1 LLLYHCYK
9 INFITIM
16 RDLRTTLTLISTQLE
31 AAVKSVTDEPLKAQ
45 LESIYKNALS
55 MLDKVNDPNYAI
67 KNELSIAG
75 NTPSLDEELI
85 ERALKYVDENLQNPL
100 YSVMQLSKDMNMD
113 RTGLYR
119 KLVAL
124 TGHAPTM
131 FIRSI
136 RLKKAVL
143 LLNQKRYSQAEIAEK
158 VGFSNAAYFSK
169 CFKEEYGVSPSN
181 YQVG

>member
-1 LLLYHCYK
+1 
-9 INFITIM
+9 M
-16 RDLRTTLTLISTQLE
+16 GDELRTMLTLISMQLE
-31 AAVKSVTDEPLKAQ
+31 SLIKGVNDEQLKAQ
-45 LESIYKNALS
+45 LESVYKNALS
-55 MLDKVNDPNYAI
+55 ALDKINVHNYTVA
-67 KNELSIAG
+67 NELSGAC
-75 NTPSLDEELI
+75 NQPTFDQELI
-85 ERALKYVDENLQNPL
+85 ERALKYVDDNLQNPA
-100 YSVMQLSKDMNMD
+100 YSVVQLSKDMNMD

-136 RLKKAVL
+136 RLKKAVM

-169 CFKEEYGVSPSN
+169 CFKEEYGVSPSH
-181 YQVG
+181 YQVV

>member
-1 LLLYHCYK
+1 
-9 INFITIM
+9 M
-16 RDLRTTLTLISTQLE
+16 GDDLRTTLTLISTQL
-31 AAVKSVTDEPLKAQ
+31 AAIIKSVNDEQLKAE
-45 LESIYKNALS
+45 LESVLENALIV
-55 MLDKVNDPNYAI
+55 LDKVNDSNFAI
-67 KNELSIAG
+67 VNELCCG
-75 NTPSLDEELI
+75 DNGPTYDQELI
-85 ERALKYVDENLQNPL
+85 ERALKFVDDNLQNSS

-136 RLKKAVL
+136 RLKKAVM

-158 VGFSNAAYFSK
+158 IGFSNAAYFSK

-181 YQVG
+181 YQPD

>member
-1 LLLYHCYK
+1 
-9 INFITIM
+9 M
-16 RDLRTTLTLISTQLE
+16 GQELRTALTLILTQLE
-31 AAVKSVTDEPLKAQ
+31 SVIKNVNQEPLKAQ
-45 LESIYKNALS
+45 LESIYKNAYNALNQVAEYDNAIAND
-55 MLDKVNDPNYAI
+55 LVNCDNP
-67 KNELSIAG
+67 L
-75 NTPSLDEELI
+75 SLDEELI
-85 ERALKYVDENLQNPL
+85 ERALKYVDDNLQNPS
-100 YSVMQLSKDMNMD
+100 YSVVQLSKDMNMD

-158 VGFSNAAYFSK
+158 VGFSNGAYFSK
-169 CFKEEYGVSPSN
+169 CFKEEYGVSPSH
-181 YQVG
+181 YQAV

>member
-1 LLLYHCYK
+1 
-9 INFITIM
+9 M
-16 RDLRTTLTLISTQLE
+16 RNWGGCTN
-31 AAVKSVTDEPLKAQ
+31 
-45 LESIYKNALS
+45 NANKL
-55 MLDKVNDPNYAI
+55 
-67 KNELSIAG
+67 
-75 NTPSLDEELI
+75 SLDEELI
-85 ERALKYVDENLQNPL
+85 ERALKHVDENLQNPF
-100 YSVMQLSKDMNMD
+100 YSVVQLSNDMNMD

-124 TGHAPTM
+124 TGYAPTM

-181 YQVG
+181 YCAD